1 MLLAH
6 RTFILLQGKTMMF
19 VNLSPTHESYFESL
33 CSLRFASNV
42 NKIELGKAVRNVQE
56 ADTAVKK
63 KDLGG
68 GGKKKDGK
76 TPPKDRS
83 AKGRK

>member
-1 MLLAH
+1 
-6 RTFILLQGKTMMF
+6 MMF

-56 ADTAVKK
+56 ADTEVKK
-63 KDLGG
+63 KEMGGSSKKKSGG
-68 GGKKKDGK
+68 GDGK
-76 TPPKDRS
+76 TPPKERTGKS
-83 AKGRK
+83 KGRK